1 MSNNWLPLPLDKII
15 SNLLLFMNRN
25 ASTDSSKKVDDS
37 ALLVIDERV
46 RNNYIYN
53 ILNTKGV
60 RMNMV
65 NRQLTK
71 INEALLAQDFQ
82 IRNAAKVVI
91 EIISDDDIKTLDN

>member
-1 MSNNWLPLPLDKII
+1 
-15 SNLLLFMNRN
+15 MNRN

-65 NRQLTK
+65 TRQLTK

>member
-1 MSNNWLPLPLDKII
+1 MSNHWLPLDKII

-65 NRQLTK
+65 TRQLTK

>member
-1 MSNNWLPLPLDKII
+1 
-15 SNLLLFMNRN
+15 MNRN

-65 NRQLTK
+65 TRQLTK

-91 EIISDDDIKTLDN
+91 EIISDDDIKTPDN